1 MKFPLPLLEEARV
14 FFRPTKREIID
25 EQLGLQVTRERNH
38 IRVVIGDRNLLFA
51 ESSPEQ
57 FLQHYRCALDAIE
70 FEFEP
75 AAHGNQTLEFSPG
88 EQDEIRRDIA
98 LLWIR
103 YYLSTEQRVQIQPK
117 DLKHP
122 QTWAIVLQKAEAKY
136 GEKTEEATALAAHT
150 VGLELKELEQWRRV
164 EDDRVAN
171 M

>member
-1 MKFPLPLLEEARV
+1 M
-14 FFRPTKREIID
+14 FFGRTKREIID
-25 EQLGLQVTRERNH
+25 DQLGLRVTRERNH
-38 IRVVIGDRNLLFA
+38 IRAVIGDRSVLFA
-51 ESSPEQ
+51 GSSPEQ

-75 AAHGNQTLEFSPG
+75 VTHGNQTLEFSPG
-88 EQDEIRRDIA
+88 DQNEIRRDIA

-103 YYLSTEQRVQIQPK
+103 YYLSTKKKVQVQPK

-122 QTWAIVLQKAEAKY
+122 QTWAVVLRKAESKY
-136 GEKTEEATALAAHT
+136 GERSEEAMVLAART
-150 VGLELKELEQWRRV
+150 VGADLLEFERWRRV